1 MGIRGGNTVFFFQ
14 PITVRSFL
22 DAPIFLRTRSKFF
35 FGTLA
40 SFLIIPFVLRLY
52 NIFKN
57 AFYVVFFGTMASFL
71 IIPFVS
77 VKERSFPENGA
88 QPFLRHLVAKIR
100 IRKLEVEF
108 VILLSS

>member
-40 SFLIIPFVLRLY
+40 SFLIIPSFLGY

-88 QPFLRHLVAKIR
+88 QPFLRHLVSKIR

>member
-22 DAPIFLRTRSKFF
+22 DAPIFLRTRSMFF

-40 SFLIIPFVLRLY
+40 SFLIIPSFLGY

-100 IRKLEVEF
+100 IRKLEVKF